1 MVIRPVIALGLAVA
15 TQTPA
20 PVPVVPAIEGQW
32 HNLTNSVEVRIGPC
46 SKALCGWAT
55 RASAEA
61 EAAAKSG
68 GTNELV
74 GTMLLKDLV
83 PAGNKRWTGSLFVP
97 DRNITVWA
105 SVTLAD
111 PGTIT
116 MRGCLVP
123 NFLCK
128 SQTWKRK

>member
-1 MVIRPVIALGLAVA
+1 MIGAVLAMAAAAQV
-15 TQTPA
+15 PA
-20 PVPVVPAIEGQW
+20 PVAVIPAIEGQW

-46 SKALCGWAT
+46 GKALCGWAT
-55 RASAEA
+55 RASPEA

-68 GTNELV
+68 GTPELV
-74 GTMLLKDLV
+74 GTMLLRDLV
-83 PAGNKRWTGSLFVP
+83 PSGKNRWTGTLFVP
-97 DRNITVWA
+97 DRNLTVWS

-111 PGTIT
+111 PGTIA

>member
-1 MVIRPVIALGLAVA
+1 MIRVALALLAA
-15 TQTPA
+15 AQAGAPA
-20 PVPVVPAIEGQW
+20 SAPPAIEGQW

-46 SKALCGWAT
+46 GKALCGWAT
-55 RASAEA
+55 RASPEA

-68 GTNELV
+68 GTPELV
-74 GTMLLKDLV
+74 GTKLLRDLA
-83 PAGNKRWTGSLFVP
+83 PSGKNRWTGTLFVP
-97 DRNITVWA
+97 DRNLTVWS

-123 NFLCK
+123 NFICK

>member
-1 MVIRPVIALGLAVA
+1 MIRAAILLAAAQTVAPTPVAS
-15 TQTPA
+15 
-20 PVPVVPAIEGQW
+20 AIEGQW
-32 HNLTNSVEVRIGPC
+32 HNLTNSVEVRIAPC
-46 SKALCGWAT
+46 GKALCGWAT
-55 RASAEA
+55 HASPEA

-68 GTNELV
+68 GTPELV
-74 GTMLLKDLV
+74 GVMLLRDLS
-83 PAGNKRWTGSLFVP
+83 PAGKNRWTGTLFVP
-97 DRNITVWA
+97 DRNLTVWS

-123 NFLCK
+123 NFICK